1 LVGVGKTYL
10 NIVRLSF
17 VSLAFLVL
25 YPFSLSRSAMYGR
38 SRQNGFYV
46 IVSVEVSLFGPTK
59 IVQCTHE
66 CRYWLIFLFAH
77 SEFISLTENEY
88 SGLEFWLDQPKIYI
102 LVGIADLSSQFCPA
116 QAKLKTPS
124 KMENTE
130 ETRNI
135 EQNGGTPS

>member
-1 LVGVGKTYL
+1 MSLGLALLVWL
-10 NIVRLSF
+10 FWFSIL
-17 VSLAFLVL
+17 
-25 YPFSLSRSAMYGR
+25 SLSRSAMYGR

-46 IVSVEVSLFGPTK
+46 IISVEVSLFGPTK

-66 CRYWLIFLFAH
+66 CGYWLIFLFAH

-88 SGLEFWLDQPKIYI
+88 SGLEFWLDQPKICI

-135 EQNGGTPS
+135 EQNGGTPT